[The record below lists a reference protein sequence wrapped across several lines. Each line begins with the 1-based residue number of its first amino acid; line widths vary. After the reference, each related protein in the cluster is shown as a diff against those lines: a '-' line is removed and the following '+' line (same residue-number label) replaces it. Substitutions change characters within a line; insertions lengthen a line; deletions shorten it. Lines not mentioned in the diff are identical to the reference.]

1 MRQRNAEHDR
11 KEGTAMNCIITGG
24 AGFIGSHIV
33 DALLAKGFAATVFDD
48 LSSGKRENLGAGI
61 ALTVGDVCDKQALGT
76 AVSDGVDCVFH
87 LAAQIDVRKAVED
100 PGFDA
105 EVNVGGTINVLS
117 ACDKAHVR
125 RFVMSSTGGALYGE
139 PSTLPSIEQ
148 SDIRPLSPYG
158 VSKYCAE
165 QYIAYFHR
173 SYGLETVI
181 LRYANVYGPRQDPNG
196 EAGVVG
202 IFARRILLGQ
212 PCVVFGDGEQTRD
225 FVFVDDV
232 VHANMLAMQGPL
244 GTFNIGT
251 GVETSLNRLLAAF
264 EHVVGHT
271 VARDYVPARP
281 GEVHRIALDAE
292 KARRELGW
300 RPTVSLE
307 DGLAG
312 TLAWVRQTL

>member
-1 MRQRNAEHDR
+1 MS
-11 KEGTAMNCIITGG
+11 ILVTGG

-33 DALLAKGFAATVFDD
+33 DALVARSFAVAVFDD
-48 LSSGKRENLGAGI
+48 LSHGKRENLA
-61 ALTVGDVCDKQALGT
+61 ADTSLVVGDVCDKQALGA
-76 AVSDGVDCVFH
+76 AVSYDVDCIFH

-100 PGFDA
+100 PVLDA
-105 EVNVGGTINVLS
+105 QVNVSGTINVLN
-117 ACDKAHVR
+117 ACVEAHVR

-139 PSTLPSIEQ
+139 PSTLPSTEQ

-165 QYIAYFHR
+165 QYIEYFHHF
-173 SYGLETVI
+173 YGLETVI

-196 EAGVVG
+196 EAGVIG

-212 PCVVFGDGEQTRD
+212 PCIVFGDGEQTRD

-232 VHANMLAMQGPL
+232 VDGNLLAVQGPL

-251 GVETSLNRLLAAF
+251 GVETSVKQLLAAF
-264 EHVVGHT
+264 EHVVGHP
-271 VARDYVPARP
+271 VAWEYACARP
-281 GEVHRIALDAE
+281 GEVQRIALDASE
-292 KARRELGW
+292 ARGKLGW

-307 DGLAG
+307 DGLAR

>member
-1 MRQRNAEHDR
+1 
-11 KEGTAMNCIITGG
+11 MNTVVTGG

-33 DALLAKGFAATVFDD
+33 DSLVAQGRTATVFDD
-48 LSSGKRENLGAGI
+48 LSSGKRENLGEGI
-61 ALTVGDVCDKQALGT
+61 ALTVGDVRDKEAVEA
-76 AVSDGVDCVFH
+76 AVSGSVDCVFH
-87 LAAQIDVRKAVED
+87 LAAQIDVRRAVED

-105 EVNVGGTINVLS
+105 QVNIGGTINVLN
-117 ACDKAHVR
+117 ACVEAHVR

-139 PSTLPSIEQ
+139 PKNLPADEQ
-148 SDIRPLSPYG
+148 TPIQPLSPYG

-165 QYIAYFHR
+165 QYIEYFHR
-173 SYGLETVI
+173 TCGLETVI

-212 PCVVFGDGEQTRD
+212 SCIVYGDGEQTRD

-232 VHANMLAMQGPL
+232 ARANMLAMQGPL

-251 GVETSLNRLLAAF
+251 GVETSLNGLLAVF
-264 EHVVGHT
+264 ERVVGHP
-271 VARDYVPARP
+271 VAREYALARA
-281 GEVHRIALDAE
+281 GEVQRIALNAE
-292 KARRELGW
+292 KARHELGW
-300 RPTVSLE
+300 KPLVSLE
-307 DGLAG
+307 DGLAR